1 MGQHLL
7 SHKINIF
14 HQEMLLIKRRNCYE
28 IDMKITCVS
37 IKISY
42 IYFIYLFFGKVFEHG
57 SKPTL
62 ATPHTRT
69 KTMENLSPPRSRAHN
84 TLDNVAVLYTRT
96 AQSLYRPSIYKSHC
110 CSPPLP
116 NMAERYMPA
125 HPVFVLYSYCI
136 VPIQTSIE
144 AKVNLSMKL

>member
-110 CSPPLP
+110 CSPPPSPIWQRDICL
-116 NMAERYMPA
+116 RT
-125 HPVFVLYSYCI
+125 LYSYCI
-136 VPIQTSIE
+136 RIVLYQFKHQLKP
-144 AKVNLSMKL
+144 KLI